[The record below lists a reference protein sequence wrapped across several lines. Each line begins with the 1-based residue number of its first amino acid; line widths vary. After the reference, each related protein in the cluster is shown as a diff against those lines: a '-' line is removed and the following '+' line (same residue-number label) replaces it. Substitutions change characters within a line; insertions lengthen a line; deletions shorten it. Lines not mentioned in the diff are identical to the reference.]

1 MGSAACHFFL
11 TVPSHCMHA
20 RIVHAC
26 VSWYLYGLEKI
37 EAYIERLKLTLSY
50 RLCAL
55 KFED

>member
-1 MGSAACHFFL
+1 
-11 TVPSHCMHA
+11 MHA

-50 RLCAL
+50 QLCAL